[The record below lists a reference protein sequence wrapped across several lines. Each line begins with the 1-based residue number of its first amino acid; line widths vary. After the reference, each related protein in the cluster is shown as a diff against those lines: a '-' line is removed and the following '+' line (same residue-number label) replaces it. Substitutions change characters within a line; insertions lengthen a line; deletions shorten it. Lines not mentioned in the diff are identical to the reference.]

1 MNAAVLQR
9 LAWPAL
15 ALAAA
20 LAARPAAALAA
31 PGEALPNPELPT
43 LDGGR
48 ATLLSTSGEVSVFVF
63 ARPGQDHSARTLR
76 EVAGCVTDFRERRV
90 RWVVVMSA
98 AFPKSQVRAAM
109 AEAGL
114 EVPVLLDA
122 GDALYDRLGVRLHPV
137 VGIADRTG
145 RLAAMMPYQAVNYC
159 EAMKARVRF
168 LLGEIDEAAL
178 ERALSP
184 ARADMPGA
192 SPKAVANRDLNLGRR
207 QLERGMP
214 EKALAS
220 ARSAL
225 LRDADC
231 GPAHALAAQS
241 LAALG
246 RCPEAKPEIEA
257 ALRADPRDPGA
268 LAARAAC
275 AR

>member
-1 MNAAVLQR
+1 MSAVPQR

-43 LDGGR
+43 LEGGK
-48 ATLLSTSGEVSVFVF
+48 ATLLSTRGEVSVFVF

-76 EVAGCVTDFRERRV
+76 EMAGCVSDFREKPV

-98 AFPKSQVRAAM
+98 SSPPAEVRAAM

-114 EVPVLLDA
+114 ALPVLLDA

-137 VGIADRTG
+137 VGIADRAG

-159 EAMKARVRF
+159 AAVRARVRF

-178 ERALSP
+178 AQALAP
-184 ARADMPGA
+184 PRADMPGA
-192 SPKAVANRDLNLGRR
+192 TPAAVAGRDVALGRR
-207 QLERGMP
+207 QLEHGLP

-220 ARSAL
+220 ARNALSKDPASA
-225 LRDADC
+225 
-231 GPAHALAAQS
+231 PAHALAAQA

-246 RCPEAKPEIEA
+246 RCPEALPEIEA
-257 ALRADPRDPGA
+257 ALKADPKDAGA
-268 LAARAAC
+268 LAARGAC
-275 AR
+275 PP